1 MACLSQET
9 FLSAT
14 ATPSGRA
21 PTRPI
26 PTRKNHASVCVT
38 CTPLLRRRRK
48 SSQSTASQSQ
58 GTTLAKSC
66 PLFEETWNTNRLCTE
81 NERKCR
87 IHAQMQ
93 ARTQLAASTQRSHT
107 SWQTPIK
114 EFIACKLGD
123 LAEFAYAA
131 RHSFKCSTPQHWYS
145 ELRRLLFG
153 NNFRLSCRCRCG
165 RSGHANFPLFRQL
178 VHHFFEPATAVS
190 SAWGRIVYM

>member
-1 MACLSQET
+1 MSGVKLFTPLNPKQNHWKNLRLKRESKRLFFFTRHIFIDCLIDFSSET
-9 FLSAT
+9 CLQMIGVKNWVRSCPHPTHRPVRNWSPHGVPIAGDISSAI

-21 PTRPI
+21 PTRPM

-93 ARTQLAASTQRSHT
+93 ARTQ
-107 SWQTPIK
+107 
-114 EFIACKLGD
+114 
-123 LAEFAYAA
+123 
-131 RHSFKCSTPQHWYS
+131 
-145 ELRRLLFG
+145 
-153 NNFRLSCRCRCG
+153 
-165 RSGHANFPLFRQL
+165 
-178 VHHFFEPATAVS
+178 
-190 SAWGRIVYM
+190 